1 MNISSV
7 SGLSAANSGLYSELY
22 SGYGS
27 SFTAFIGSGP
37 TSRSVITQA
46 DGATVTT
53 TRGLQND
60 VVAVTTVQP
69 VRGSAAAYDSVPQNT
84 ESTVDVTA

>member
-1 MNISSV
+1 
-7 SGLSAANSGLYSELY
+7 
-22 SGYGS
+22 
-27 SFTAFIGSGP
+27 
-37 TSRSVITQA
+37 VITQA